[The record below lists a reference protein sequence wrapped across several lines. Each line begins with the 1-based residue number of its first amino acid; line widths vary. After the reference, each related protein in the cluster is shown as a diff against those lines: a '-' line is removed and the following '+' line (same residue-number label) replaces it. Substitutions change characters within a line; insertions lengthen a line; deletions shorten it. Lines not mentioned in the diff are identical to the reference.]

1 MILLSVWGAT
11 LQADS
16 GRPEPAV
23 PVFKDGE
30 AQIVE
35 RFADPDMWIR
45 HDLWVETSFDSDGDG
60 RMDRMHVDV
69 TRPRQTETEAL
80 KLPVIYVTSPYFAG
94 TTGAARVFL
103 GPTPGIESGSSRT
116 PSRSSGGAPRRTP
129 DHFKE
134 PCQDVGSERLHR
146 SPFLLTRNRTLAR
159 LSTVGANESLA
170 PKVVIQWLTG
180 HAKGYTSMDGTETM
194 EAFCAMAKWHD
205 RVPPTMARFPGSCH
219 HRGRGTG
226 GHHSNCT
233 SNTSYYHYY
242 RSNGLIRHPG
252 GYIGEDIDCLY
263 DFIHSGNPIEPATA

>member
-1 MILLSVWGAT
+1 MILLSAWGAT

-94 TTGAARVFL
+94 TTGAGTRVFL
-103 GPTPGIESGSSRT
+103 GPTPGIESGPSRT
-116 PSRSSGGAPRRTP
+116 PSRSSGGAPR
-129 DHFKE
+129 
-134 PCQDVGSERLHR
+134 
-146 SPFLLTRNRTLAR
+146 
-159 LSTVGANESLA
+159 
-170 PKVVIQWLTG
+170 
-180 HAKGYTSMDGTETM
+180 
-194 EAFCAMAKWHD
+194 
-205 RVPPTMARFPGSCH
+205 
-219 HRGRGTG
+219 
-226 GHHSNCT
+226 
-233 SNTSYYHYY
+233 
-242 RSNGLIRHPG
+242 
-252 GYIGEDIDCLY
+252 
-263 DFIHSGNPIEPATA
+263 